1 MDGGTGMTPLFIA
14 SKRVEHDGSR
24 RVVMTGAFIGDDI
37 RVQGPVGAA
46 EAIAGGLAAG
56 RLRRELAEAETRTGA
71 VKRAGGVP

>member
-1 MDGGTGMTPLFIA
+1 VSDLFETGPDAPFIA

-56 RLRRELAEAETRTGA
+56 RLRRAPAGAATRDRQREDRHG
-71 VKRAGGVP
+71 